1 MRKKEEL
8 YTLVGATEI
17 DMDEV
22 IEQNPLKFNKLVD
35 DKVLNSLV
43 EEYYNLDFE
52 DLIAGE
58 IKTRFKYVDQVP
70 ESYGLSNT

>member
-1 MRKKEEL
+1 
-8 YTLVGATEI
+8 
-17 DMDEV
+17 MDKYWGENAQLDDS
-22 IEQNPLKFNKLVD
+22 EKFLRDYILNKV
-35 DKVLNSLV
+35 
-43 EEYYNLDFE
+43 YYNLDFE

>member
-1 MRKKEEL
+1 M
-8 YTLVGATEI
+8 
-17 DMDEV
+17 
-22 IEQNPLKFNKLVD
+22 KFNKLVD

-52 DLIAGE
+52 ALIAGE

>member
-1 MRKKEEL
+1 M

-22 IEQNPLKFNKLVD
+22 IGQNPLKFNKLVD